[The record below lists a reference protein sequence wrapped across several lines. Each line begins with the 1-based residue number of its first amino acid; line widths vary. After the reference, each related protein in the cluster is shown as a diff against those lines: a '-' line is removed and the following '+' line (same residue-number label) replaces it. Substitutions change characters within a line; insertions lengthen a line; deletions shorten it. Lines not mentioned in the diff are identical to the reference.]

1 MPTVHA
7 LQTIPARDLEA
18 QRILRRDEV
27 LHLIGLKK
35 SALYELMAEGHFPRP
50 MKLGERAV
58 GWRAGDVAA
67 WLASREAA

>member
-1 MPTVHA
+1 MPNLHA
-7 LQTIPARDLEA
+7 LQTARDLEA

-27 LHLIGLKK
+27 LRLIGLKK

-67 WLASREAA
+67 WLASRQAA